1 MVKLFMLLMFLV
13 ARLGNVERLLLEQP
27 YLIRRLLEEHF
38 GIFQRFASV
47 YSSGTHTFFFY
58 KHEIR
63 DSLSGLD
70 VTSERCQLVVDNAS
84 VIIMGA

>member
-1 MVKLFMLLMFLV
+1 MVFF
-13 ARLGNVERLLLEQP
+13 RGLLLFT
-27 YLIRRLLEEHF
+27 RVEH
-38 GIFQRFASV
+38 I
-47 YSSGTHTFFFY
+47 HFFFY